1 MTLDALTER
10 AERAESELFHRLIS
24 TAPDAVRSRLGIA
37 TARFSGRVV
46 TSVRDDATNYWSN
59 ALGFGLDEPV
69 TAALVEPSPTSSSQ
83 KRTPGPLIQI
93 APALLPADWAE
104 ICDRHALRS
113 GGARYQHICS
123 GDDFRQTAS
132 TDLHVGR
139 ATNAVEW
146 TRFTMRGFGMPEED
160 SSDMLGPGCD
170 SDEVQ
175 LFAAWD
181 GDYMVAAASSFVWQD
196 VTVLNSGVT
205 LPSHRNRGAQSA
217 LIASRAAAAADAGCR
232 WLVTQTAK
240 PDPGTQNP
248 STNNR
253 SSGPGPAL

>member
-1 MTLDALTER
+1 MRCGR
-10 AERAESELFHRLIS
+10 AA
-24 TAPDAVRSRLGIA
+24 
-37 TARFSGRVV
+37 
-46 TSVRDDATNYWSN
+46 
-59 ALGFGLDEPV
+59 
-69 TAALVEPSPTSSSQ
+69 
-83 KRTPGPLIQI
+83 
-93 APALLPADWAE
+93 
-104 ICDRHALRS
+104 
-113 GGARYQHICS
+113 ARYQHICS
-123 GDDFRQTAS
+123 VEDFRQTAS

-160 SSDMLGPGCD
+160 FSDMLGPGYD

-181 GDYMVAAASSFVWQD
+181 GDQMVAAASSFIWQD
-196 VTVLNSGVT
+196 VAVFNSGVT
-205 LPSHRNRGAQSA
+205 LSSYRNRGAQSA

-248 STNNR
+248 STNNVIR
-253 SSGPGPAL
+253 AGLASLYARPVWKWNKPEATID